1 MNNDIPIVKKKKTQ
15 RPGDLPASTNQNQH
29 TQEQHFQEQYI
40 SQLNPKEMKAYH
52 IAQSHLESS
61 FSLEKSIGFK
71 EFETKTA

>member
-15 RPGDLPASTNQNQH
+15 RPGDDSADANQNQH
-29 TQEQHFQEQYI
+29 YQKQYI

>member
-1 MNNDIPIVKKKKTQ
+1 MNNDIPIVKRKKTQ
-15 RPGDLPASTNQNQH
+15 LPGDDSAVANQNQH
-29 TQEQHFQEQYI
+29 SQEQYI